1 MTTLLAFIFVFGLLV
16 FAHELGHFLTAKF
29 FGVRVDEFA
38 FGFPPKLW
46 SIKKGGTKYAINLIP
61 FGGYVKL
68 YGEEGEGN
76 KKDSKNF
83 LSKKAWQKSLILAA
97 GVILNLVLA
106 YLILTGFYLFG
117 GKPLAAGME
126 NHRNIIDTRRVEVT
140 EVVAGT
146 PAEKAGIT
154 AGAIIEKVDGTV
166 VHGSDTV
173 FDAVQKK
180 TADNKTAQLM
190 IEFSKDGQT
199 SAKEVATYT
208 EKAVSDGHEYEYQRI
223 GIAMVDAGGIRSKW
237 WAAPGIALTETGRL
251 IKLTFEG
258 FGSVIS
264 ESFRNMKLSD
274 QLGGPVAIYVLTGN
288 AAKMGF
294 GTLIQVVAILSITL
308 AIINIMPFPALD
320 GGHIFF
326 ILLEKAIRRPIP
338 DKVKQAI
345 NLAGFCLLL
354 LLIVLVSAKD
364 LDRFGIFKAI
374 KEFF

>member
-1 MTTLLAFIFVFGLLV
+1 MTTLLAFIFVFGLLIFV
-16 FAHELGHFLTAKF
+16 HELGHFLTAKF

-46 SIKKGGTKYAINLIP
+46 SIKKGETKYAINLIP

-76 KKDSKNF
+76 KKDSRNF
-83 LSKKAWQKSLILAA
+83 LSKTAWQKIAILAA
-97 GVILNLVLA
+97 GVFLNLALA
-106 YLILTGFYLFG
+106 YLILMGFYLFG
-117 GKPLAAGME
+117 GKPLAPGME
-126 NHRNIIDTRRVEVT
+126 NHKNIIDTRKVEVT

-146 PAEKAGIT
+146 PAEKAGISV
-154 AGAIIEKVDGTV
+154 GAIIEKVEGAEVRD
-166 VHGSDTV
+166 S
-173 FDAVQKK
+173 DAVFSAVQTK
-180 TADNKTAQLM
+180 TKNNKEAGIL

-199 SAKEVATYT
+199 EAQEITTYA
-208 EKAVSDGHEYEYQRI
+208 EKSTSGGQEYEYQRI
-223 GIAMVDAGGIRSKW
+223 GIAMVDAGGIRSEW
-237 WAAPGIALTETGRL
+237 WAAPGIAFSETGRL

-258 FGSVIS
+258 FGSVIG

-274 QLGGPVAIYVLTGN
+274 QLGGPVAIYILTGN

-308 AIINIMPFPALD
+308 AIINIMPFPVLD

-326 ILLEKAIRRPIP
+326 ILLEKVIRRPIP
-338 DKVKQAI
+338 DKLKQAI